1 MRFCPECG
9 VPIVASAKFCVE
21 CGQQLSQAQ
30 APGPAPAPGEA
41 RPAQAGP
48 RRLLSPVFAAVFAGI
63 VVAGL
68 AAAYLVERHGP
79 APQPA
84 STTSTAAGGGEQNL
98 PPGHPQVELP
108 AEARKLIDDMRR
120 KAEANPKDVTAWNQL
135 GDVTFRAAQFDRT
148 FLRESLDA
156 YGHVLKLDP
165 DNLAALRGVGNV
177 NYDRGTYD
185 QAIAAYEHY
194 LKKKPGDPEVRTDLG
209 TMYLYTGNADQAL
222 VQYKKVL
229 AEKPG
234 FFEAYFNM
242 GVCYTRLNDPA
253 KARESFDHAIK
264 LAPDDE
270 TRKHIKD
277 AIARLSGAAAP
288 AAGEQASAGAPAADA
303 NAPATGGAPASTFEG
318 AIENMLRG
326 LNIMGPKVTAVEW
339 PAKRKALVLL
349 DQFPM
354 DEMPPN
360 AKKKFLNDIKDGI
373 AKAKT
378 QYKVDGPVELDIADA
393 ATRKTMETVTQ

>member
-9 VPIVASAKFCVE
+9 APVVAGAKFCVE
-21 CGQQLSQAQ
+21 CGQQLTQAQ
-30 APGPAPAPGEA
+30 APGEA
-41 RPAQAGP
+41 QPQAAGP
-48 RRLLSPVFAAVFAGI
+48 RRRLSPAFAAVFAGI
-63 VVAGL
+63 VVVGL
-68 AAAYLVERHGP
+68 AAAFLVGRHGP

-84 STTSTAAGGGEQNL
+84 STTNADVSGGEQNL
-98 PPGHPQVELP
+98 PPGHPKVELP
-108 AEARKLIDDMRR
+108 AEARKLIDDVRR

-135 GDVTFRAAQFDRT
+135 GEVMFRAAQFDRG
-148 FLRESLDA
+148 FLPESMDA
-156 YGHVLKLDP
+156 FGHVLKLDP
-165 DNLAALRGVGNV
+165 ENLEALRGVGNV

-242 GVCYTRLNDPA
+242 GMAYTRLNDPA
-253 KARESFDHAIK
+253 NAREAFDRAIK
-264 LAPDDE
+264 LAPDDD
-270 TRKHIKD
+270 TRNHVKE

-288 AAGEQASAGAPAADA
+288 AASEQASVGAPAADA
-303 NAPATGGAPASTFEG
+303 SAPATGGAPASTFEG
-318 AIENMLRG
+318 AIENMVRG
-326 LNIMGPKVTAVEW
+326 LNIMGPKVTSVEW
-339 PAKRKALVLL
+339 PSKRKALVLL

-354 DEMPPN
+354 DEMPPG

-378 QYKVDGPVELDIADA
+378 QYKVDGTVELDIADA

>member
-9 VPIVASAKFCVE
+9 APVVAGAKFCVE
-21 CGQQLSQAQ
+21 CGQQLTQAQ
-30 APGPAPAPGEA
+30 PLTEGP
-41 RPAQAGP
+41 PAQAGP
-48 RRLLSPVFAAVFAGI
+48 RRRFSTPFALVFAAI
-63 VVAGL
+63 VVVGSL
-68 AAAYLVERHGP
+68 AAYLIGRGGP

-84 STTSTAAGGGEQNL
+84 STTNAETGGGEQNL
-98 PPGHPQVELP
+98 PPGHPKVELP
-108 AEARKLIDDMRR
+108 AEARKLIDDLRR

-135 GDVTFRAAQFDRT
+135 GEAAFRAAQFDRG
-148 FLRESLDA
+148 FLGESMDA
-156 YGHVLKLDP
+156 FGHVLKLDP
-165 DNLAALRGVGNV
+165 ENLEALRGVGNV

-242 GVCYTRLNDPA
+242 GVCYIRLNDPA
-253 KARESFDHAIK
+253 KARESFDRAIK

-270 TRKHIKD
+270 TRKHVKE
-277 AIARLSGAAAP
+277 AIARVSGAAAP
-288 AAGEQASAGAPAADA
+288 AASEQASAGAPAADA
-303 NAPATGGAPASTFEG
+303 SNGAAAPATTFEG
-318 AIENMLRG
+318 AIENMVRG
-326 LNIMGPKVTAVEW
+326 LNIMGPKVTSVEW

-360 AKKKFLNDIKDGI
+360 AKKKFLDDIKNGI

-378 QYKVDGPVELDIADA
+378 QYKVDGTVELDIADA
-393 ATRKTMETVTQ
+393 ATRKTMETVTE